1 MDRNSDAGKSGGMT
15 VTRLLIYAA
24 DRYKTKTCIDY
35 RRSDKEIVRTY
46 EDILRDSLAFCA
58 FFSRSFPRGSHI
70 ALLGRTSYNY
80 LCCLNG
86 IIMADCVAVPLS
98 EKMTEEETARLLRDS
113 DSVYLVYNSLTADMA
128 KAVMPLCPLIGGSLD
143 LSDRPV
149 VKNIFTGISDGAGP
163 DSLLTR
169 EQPDSPAVMIY
180 TSGTTGDRKGAVLT
194 SEALISNVFFKEMS
208 FEGEHVAL
216 NVLPMYHIF
225 SFSCDYLKNLKDG
238 VKICL
243 CPDIPHLA
251 GDLLYFEPTM
261 LRLVPMI
268 ADSLLRKV
276 RIIRNRDPSLSP
288 RAAAEKVFG
297 SRLRHII
304 VSGAA
309 YSASNDREFTE
320 MGITIRQ
327 GYGMTET
334 GPRIAVPDGK
344 TCAASGG
351 RIISICDVR
360 IENGEIQVRSPS
372 LMSGYY
378 KRPEETAAVFT
389 QDGWFRTG
397 DLGRISED
405 GELFITGRLKNT
417 IILPN
422 GENVSPE
429 EIEMK
434 YVSDPLVSE
443 IEVYE
448 KDGKIYADIFPDLNY
463 VRANRITDAEAR
475 IETLVRQTN
484 ASDRAEKEID
494 VVNVVYK
501 PLPKTETGKLK
512 RRSVKNRE

>member
-1 MDRNSDAGKSGGMT
+1 MDRNVDAGKNEGLT

-24 DRYKTKTCIDY
+24 DRYKKKTCIDY

-46 EDILRDSLAFCA
+46 EDILRDSLFFCA
-58 FFSRSFPRGSHI
+58 FFAHSFPRGSHI

-98 EKMTEEETARLLRDS
+98 EKMTEEETAHLLRDS
-113 DSVYLVYNSLTADMA
+113 DSVYLVYNSLTADRA
-128 KAVMPLCPLIGGSLD
+128 KAVMPQCPLIGGGID
-143 LSDRPV
+143 LSDHPR
-149 VKNIFTGISDGAGP
+149 VKEIFAGTGGSTLP
-163 DSLLTR
+163 TP
-169 EQPDSPAVMIY
+169 EQPESPAVMIY

-251 GDLLYFEPTM
+251 DDLLYFEPTM

-268 ADSLLRKV
+268 ADSLLRRV
-276 RIIRNRDPSLSP
+276 RILRNRDPSLSP

-389 QDGWFRTG
+389 EDGWFRTG

-422 GENVSPE
+422 GENISPE

-448 KDGKIYADIFPDLNY
+448 QDGKICADVFPDLNY
-463 VRANRITDAEAR
+463 VRTNRITDAEAR
-475 IETLVRQTN
+475 IEALVRQTN

-494 VVNVVYK
+494 VVNVVYE